1 LPSSIHVVANCRARS
16 NDVRQLHEIGIV
28 EMNSLKEQFVRAFIV
43 PEKARPLFIAA

>member
-1 LPSSIHVVANCRARS
+1 LLLIAAPG
-16 NDVRQLHEIGIV
+16 QLTFELHEIGIV